1 MSKMCLFLMSLMVG
15 MAGSLLADS
24 PYELDAARM
33 IYTNDLIY
41 ASGGVTGRFNQAEV
55 RADRMIA
62 DPAKGE
68 LSLEGN
74 IFLNG
79 MPWFGRGIS

>member
-1 MSKMCLFLMSLMVG
+1 MSKMGLFLMSLM
-15 MAGSLLADS
+15 AGIACLLADS

-33 IYTNDLIY
+33 IYTNDLIF

-62 DPAKGE
+62 DPAQGE

-74 IFLNG
+74 VF
-79 MPWFGRGIS
+79 FERGCHGLVGG